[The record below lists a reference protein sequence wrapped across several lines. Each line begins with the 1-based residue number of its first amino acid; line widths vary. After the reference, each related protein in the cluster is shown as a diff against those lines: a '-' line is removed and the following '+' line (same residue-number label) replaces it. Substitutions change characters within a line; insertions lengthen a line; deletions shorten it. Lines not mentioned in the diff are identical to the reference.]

1 MNKTDTPSP
10 APDPRRHDLD
20 ALRAAAM
27 LLGIVYHAALSFAIG
42 DAWMVKDVRQSK
54 VLFVFQDLVHG
65 FRMPLFI
72 LVSGFFTAMLWRQK
86 GLKALLWHRCRRVLF
101 PCLLGLVTVVPA
113 MNWASERAVA
123 AGAARRQRTVGA
135 ETAAA
140 DIWAAIRL
148 GDPAALERHLQVPGT
163 IAGLHPR
170 FGITP
175 LTWAALVDRQD
186 AAETLIAKG
195 ALVSARNA
203 DGGTALHAAAFLGRA
218 GIVELLLRK
227 GAKADAA
234 SASGEVPL
242 KSAAQPWPVVDHIA
256 KLLGIAVDP
265 KAVEAGREKVVA
277 QLKAA
282 GAAAPAAPQG
292 WAALRETYERLVDTP
307 VFILVWFLW
316 FLVWLVAFFAGYA
329 WIAER
334 TGFKGLPLGALASPW
349 TLLVLVP
356 LTIVPAWWMAFGRG
370 EFGPD
375 TSMGILPLPWVLGYY
390 AVFFFFGVLYHDADD
405 REGRLGRT
413 WRWMLPVAL
422 LVVFPV
428 ALEFATG
435 VFGFREV
442 APEHT
447 HKAVSVPFQALYAWL
462 MSFAWMG
469 MFRSLLTR
477 EDKVVRYLSDAAY
490 WLYLTHLPLVIVG
503 QALIAEWQFPASLKL
518 VVLSAVLI
526 PLLLLSYHTL
536 VRYTWIGRLLNGP
549 RRRPGPRQSAA
560 ASIASP
566 AS

>member
-1 MNKTDTPSP
+1 MDRNDTTIPT
-10 APDPRRHDLD
+10 DPRRHDLD

-42 DAWMVKDVRQSK
+42 DAWMVRDVRQSK
-54 VLFVFQDLVHG
+54 ALFVFQDFVHG

-113 MNWASERAVA
+113 MKWASEFATASGV
-123 AGAARRQRTVGA
+123 ARRQRQAAV
-135 ETAAA
+135 ETAST

-148 GDPAALERHLQVPGT
+148 GDTAALGRHLQAPGVMT
-163 IAGLHPR
+163 DRHPV
-170 FGITP
+170 FGVTL
-175 LTWAALVDRQD
+175 LTWAALVGQQA
-186 AAETLIAKG
+186 AAETLIDRG
-195 ALVSARNA
+195 AVVSARNN

-218 GIVELLLRK
+218 EIVELLLRK

-234 SASGEVPL
+234 SSSGEVPM
-242 KSAAQPWPVVDHIA
+242 KSAAQPWPVVDYITR
-256 KLLGIAVDP
+256 LLGITVDERSV
-265 KAVEAGREKVVA
+265 AAGREKSVA
-277 QLKAA
+277 LLLAA
-282 GAAAPAAPQG
+282 GAPRPAAPGG
-292 WAALRETYERLVDTP
+292 WAALGETYRWLTDTP

-316 FLVWLVAFFAGYA
+316 FLVWLVAVFAGYA

-334 TGFKGLPLGALASPW
+334 TGFKGVPLGALASPW

-356 LTIVPAWWMAFGRG
+356 LTMLSSWWMGFGRG

-390 AVFFFFGVLYHDADD
+390 AVFFFFGVLYHEADD
-405 REGRLGRT
+405 REGRLGRA
-413 WRWMLPVAL
+413 WRWLLPLAL

-428 ALEFATG
+428 GLEFATG

-447 HKAVSVPFQALYAWL
+447 HKAVSVTFQALYAWL

-477 EDKVVRYLSDAAY
+477 ENKVVRYLSDSAY
-490 WLYLTHLPLVIVG
+490 WLYLAHLPLAIVG
-503 QALIAEWQFPASLKL
+503 QALIAEWQFPATLKL
-518 VVLSAVLI
+518 AALSAMLI
-526 PLLLLSYHTL
+526 PSLLLSYHTL
-536 VRYTWIGRLLNGP
+536 VRYTWVGRLLNGP
-549 RRRPGPRQSAA
+549 RRRPSEPSQAISSGPV
-560 ASIASP
+560 ASP
-566 AS
+566 

>member
-1 MNKTDTPSP
+1 MNRNDTTIPT
-10 APDPRRHDLD
+10 DPRRHDLD

-42 DAWMVKDVRQSK
+42 DAWMVRDVQQSTA
-54 VLFVFQDLVHG
+54 LFVFQDFVHG

-113 MNWASERAVA
+113 MKWASDHATA
-123 AGAARRQRTVGA
+123 SGAERRQRNAAV
-135 ETAAA
+135 ETAST

-148 GDPAALERHLQVPGT
+148 GDTAALERHLQAPVALT
-163 IAGLHPR
+163 NRHPA

-175 LTWAALVDRQD
+175 LTWAALVGQQG
-186 AAETLIAKG
+186 AAEALIGRG
-195 ALVSARNA
+195 ADVSARNN
-203 DGGTALHAAAFLGRA
+203 DGGTALHAAAFLGRD

-234 SASGEVPL
+234 SSSGEVPM
-242 KSAAQPWPVVDHIA
+242 KSAAQPWPVVEYITQ
-256 KLLGIAVDP
+256 LLSITVDE
-265 KAVEAGREKVVA
+265 KSVVAGREKVVA
-277 QLKAA
+277 QLTAA
-282 GAAAPAAPQG
+282 GAPPPVPPRG
-292 WAALRETYERLVDTP
+292 WAALGETYRWLTETP

-316 FLVWLVAFFAGYA
+316 FLVWLVAIFAGYA

-334 TGFKGLPLGALASPW
+334 TGFKGIPLGALASPW

-356 LTIVPAWWMAFGRG
+356 LTMVPSWWMGFGRG

-390 AVFFFFGVLYHDADD
+390 AIFFFFGVLYHEADD
-405 REGRLGRT
+405 RQGRLGRT
-413 WRWMLPVAL
+413 WRWLLPVAL
-422 LVVFPV
+422 LVVFPIG
-428 ALEFATG
+428 LEFATG

-442 APEHT
+442 VPEPA
-447 HKAVSVPFQALYAWL
+447 HKAVSVTFQALYAWL

-477 EDKVVRYLSDAAY
+477 ENKTVRYLSDSAY
-490 WLYLTHLPLVIVG
+490 WLYLAHLPLAIVG
-503 QALIAEWQFPASLKL
+503 QALIAEWQFPAALKL
-518 VVLSAVLI
+518 AALSAVLI

-536 VRYTWIGRLLNGP
+536 VRYTWVGRLLNGP
-549 RRRPGPRQSAA
+549 RRRAGEPR
-560 ASIASP
+560 P
-566 AS
+566 AIPSGKVATQ

>member
-1 MNKTDTPSP
+1 MNRNDTTIP
-10 APDPRRHDLD
+10 PDPRRHDLD
-20 ALRAAAM
+20 ALRAVAM

-42 DAWMVKDVRQSK
+42 DAWMVRDVQQSK
-54 VLFVFQDLVHG
+54 ALFVFQDFVHG

-113 MNWASERAVA
+113 MKWASGFATA
-123 AGAARRQRTVGA
+123 SGAERRQRHAAV
-135 ETAAA
+135 ETAAT

-148 GDPAALERHLQVPGT
+148 GDTATLERHLQAPGALT
-163 IAGLHPR
+163 NRHPV

-175 LTWAALVDRQD
+175 LTWAALVGRQA
-186 AAETLIAKG
+186 AAETLIVGG
-195 ALVSARNA
+195 ADVSARNN
-203 DGGTALHAAAFLGRA
+203 DGGTALHAAAFLGRD

-234 SASGEVPL
+234 SSSGEVPM
-242 KSAAQPWPVVDHIA
+242 KSAAQPWPVVDYIT
-256 KLLGIAVDP
+256 KLLGIKVDE
-265 KAVEAGREKVVA
+265 KSVAAGREKVVA
-277 QLKAA
+277 QLTAA
-282 GAAAPAAPQG
+282 GVSPPVAPRG
-292 WAALRETYERLVDTP
+292 RAALRETYQALIDTP

-316 FLVWLVAFFAGYA
+316 FLVWLVAIFAGYA

-334 TGFKGLPLGALASPW
+334 TGFKGIPLGALVSPW

-356 LTIVPAWWMAFGRG
+356 LTMLLSWWMGFGGG

-375 TSMGILPLPWVLGYY
+375 TSMGILPMPWVLGYY

-405 REGRLGRT
+405 RQGRLGRT
-413 WRWMLPVAL
+413 WRWLGPVAL
-422 LVVFPV
+422 LVVFPIG
-428 ALEFATG
+428 LEFATG

-442 APEHT
+442 VPESA
-447 HKAVSVPFQALYAWL
+447 HKAVSVTFQALYAWL

-477 EDKVVRYLSDAAY
+477 ENKTVRYLSDSAY
-490 WLYLTHLPLVIVG
+490 WLYLAHLPLAIVG
-503 QALIAEWQFPASLKL
+503 QTLIAEWQFPAVLKL
-518 VVLSAVLI
+518 AALSAVLI

-536 VRYTWIGRLLNGP
+536 VRYTWVGRLLNGP
-549 RRRPGPRQSAA
+549 RRRPGEPSRAMPPA
-560 ASIASP
+560 P
-566 AS
+566 ASTL

>member
-1 MNKTDTPSP
+1 MNRNDTTIPT
-10 APDPRRHDLD
+10 DPRRHDLD

-42 DAWMVKDVRQSK
+42 DAWMVRDVQQSTA
-54 VLFVFQDLVHG
+54 LFVFQDFVHG

-113 MNWASERAVA
+113 MKWASDHATA
-123 AGAARRQRTVGA
+123 SGAERRQRNAAV
-135 ETAAA
+135 ETAST

-148 GDPAALERHLQVPGT
+148 GDTAALERHLQAPVALT
-163 IAGLHPR
+163 NRHPA

-175 LTWAALVDRQD
+175 LTWAALVGQQG
-186 AAETLIAKG
+186 AAEALIGRG
-195 ALVSARNA
+195 ADVSARNN
-203 DGGTALHAAAFLGRA
+203 DGGTALHAAAFLGRD

-234 SASGEVPL
+234 SSSGEVPM
-242 KSAAQPWPVVDHIA
+242 KSAAQPWPVVEYITQ
-256 KLLGIAVDP
+256 LLSITVDE
-265 KAVEAGREKVVA
+265 KSVVAGREKVVA
-277 QLKAA
+277 QLTAA
-282 GAAAPAAPQG
+282 GAPPPVPPRG
-292 WAALRETYERLVDTP
+292 WAALGETYRWLTETP

-316 FLVWLVAFFAGYA
+316 FLVWLVAIFAGYA

-334 TGFKGLPLGALASPW
+334 TGFKGIPLGALASPW

-356 LTIVPAWWMAFGRG
+356 LTMVPSWWMGFGRG

-390 AVFFFFGVLYHDADD
+390 AIFFFFGVLYHEADD
-405 REGRLGRT
+405 RQGRLGRT
-413 WRWMLPVAL
+413 WRWLLPVAL
-422 LVVFPV
+422 LVVFPIG
-428 ALEFATG
+428 LEFATG

-442 APEHT
+442 VPEPA
-447 HKAVSVPFQALYAWL
+447 HKAVSVTFQALYAWL

-477 EDKVVRYLSDAAY
+477 ENKTVRYLSDSAY
-490 WLYLTHLPLVIVG
+490 WLYLAHLPLAIVG
-503 QALIAEWQFPASLKL
+503 QALIAEWQFPAALKL
-518 VVLSAVLI
+518 VALSAVLI

-536 VRYTWIGRLLNGP
+536 VRYTWVGRLLNGP
-549 RRRPGPRQSAA
+549 RRRAGEPR
-560 ASIASP
+560 P
-566 AS
+566 AIPSGKVATQ